1 MQGEGDVFVFIAQA
15 QDRGL
20 DALVVKSVME
30 GHDLGVLVHFLYQ
43 LKIVQ
48 QLTTYHELGLG
59 GDAII

>member
-1 MQGEGDVFVFIAQA
+1 M
-15 QDRGL
+15 

-30 GHDLGVLVHFLYQ
+30 GHDLGVLVQFLYQ
-43 LKIVQ
+43 FKIVQ